1 MQIHIKRALE
11 EASRRVRGEIIFASL
26 FGSYRRGDYDAYSDI
41 DILLIHEDLE
51 KQSLL
56 DHLKSLERLLGKRI
70 HLNLFDLQDFEE
82 RIERQDYLMASLIDD
97 SSFILGS
104 KATFEEARRSFLE
117 RCPSEASVTFNWK
130 AGLKMLRH
138 LCLHLDDMCRFSG
151 ESEFINSIING
162 LNDYRLALGY
172 LLASKLMQ
180 NWRRGISYRNLIE
193 INVNPILREIN
204 TRERLL
210 KRETPPSLE
219 SLNKLIGGIKDEAL
233 RIIES
238 NRHISDKLILPT
250 SLYYAKNLGVMEFI

>member
-1 MQIHIKRALE
+1 MQIHVKRALE
-11 EASRRVRGEIIFASL
+11 EASRKVRGEIIFASL
-26 FGSYRRGDYDAYSDI
+26 FGSCRRGDYDTYSDV

-56 DHLKSLERLLGKRI
+56 YHLKSLERLLSRRI

-138 LCLHLDDMCRFSG
+138 LCLHLDEMCRFSG

-172 LLASKLMQ
+172 LLASRLMQ
-180 NWRRGISYRNLIE
+180 SCGRVITHRRLME
-193 INVNPILREIN
+193 MNVNPILREIKAA
-204 TRERLL
+204 ERAL
-210 KRETPPSLE
+210 KREFPPSLE
-219 SLNKLIGGIKDEAL
+219 SLNKLICGIKDEAR
-233 RIIES
+233 RILEF
-238 NRHISDKLILPT
+238 NRHLSENLVLPT
-250 SLYYAKNLGVMEFI
+250 SLNYTKI